1 MFWVPCV
8 HTYIASQRGRS
19 MKDDD
24 DVDDDAGSLSMMSV
38 KTTLTLVTVVG
49 PGCWTCLVWWTSVR
63 RIRALDDDSGNGRRN

>member
-1 MFWVPCV
+1 
-8 HTYIASQRGRS
+8 

-24 DVDDDAGSLSMMSV
+24 DVDDDAGSLSMSV

-49 PGCWTCLVWWTSVR
+49 HGCWTCLVWWTSVR